1 VPAFAVLLVNYRS
14 ADLVSRCLA
23 ACGDELPD
31 EVVIVDNA
39 SPDDSVT
46 RLRARHPQARIVQRE
61 RNDGFA
67 AGVNAGVRA
76 TTAPI
81 VVVLNPD
88 TEPRPG
94 AITKLVEHLRD
105 DAQAGVA
112 APRLV
117 HEDGSVQ
124 QSAFRRFP
132 GLAMLFVDLCLPVG
146 WIAMRFPRLDPY
158 RVPPASLHDGSRVA
172 HVIGA
177 ALAIRRAAFDAAGP
191 LDEGFFLY
199 LEETEW
205 QRRVR
210 DAGYAVAMVPS
221 AEVLHLVR
229 GGGGEA
235 LVPSPHFLTSMR
247 RYLGL
252 RGVPRRVTDATIA
265 LALLLSRAAARA
277 EALIIPADRQTGG
290 ARAAA
295 YDQLWRDRH
304 GIPEP
309 RG

>member
-14 ADLVSRCLA
+14 ADLVSRCLQ
-23 ACGDELPD
+23 ACGTDLPD

-39 SPDDSVT
+39 SDDGSVA
-46 RLRARHPQARIVQRE
+46 RLRQRHPSARIVE
-61 RNDGFA
+61 RPSNDGFA
-67 AGVNAGVRA
+67 AGVNTGFAA
-76 TTAPI
+76 TSAPI
-81 VVVLNPD
+81 VLVLNPD
-88 TEPRPG
+88 TEPQDG
-94 AITKLVEHLRD
+94 ALLALVARLQRD
-105 DAQAGVA
+105 PQVGVA

-117 HEDGSVQ
+117 HEDGSLQ

-132 GLAMLFVDLCLPVG
+132 GLGLLFVDLCLPIG

-158 RVPPASLHDGSRVA
+158 RIPPTSLRDGDRVA

-177 ALAIRRAAFDAAGP
+177 ALAIRRTAFEAAGP

-210 DAGYAVAMVPS
+210 DAGYEIAVVPS
-221 AEVLHLVR
+221 AQVTHLVR
-229 GGGGEA
+229 GGGDDA
-235 LVPSPHFLTSMR
+235 LVPSAHFITSMR
-247 RYLGL
+247 RYLEL
-252 RGVPRRVTDATIA
+252 RGTPRRLTSAAIA
-265 LALLLSRAAARA
+265 VALLLSRVAARA
-277 EALIIPADRQTGG
+277 EILMLPADRRTGG
-290 ARAAA
+290 RRASA

-304 GIPEP
+304 GVAEP

>member
-1 VPAFAVLLVNYRS
+1 MPGFAVLLVNYRS
-14 ADLVSRCLA
+14 ADLVSRCLE
-23 ACGDELPD
+23 ACAGDLPD

-39 SPDDSVT
+39 SCDDSAEL
-46 RLRARHPQARIVQRE
+46 LRERHPFARIVERE

-67 AGVNAGVRA
+67 AGVNTGFAASV
-76 TTAPI
+76 APV

-94 AITKLVEHLRD
+94 ALPKLVAQLARD
-105 DAQAGVA
+105 ERLGVV
-112 APRLV
+112 APRLS

-132 GLAMLFVDLCLPVG
+132 GLGMLFIDLCLPAG
-146 WIAMRFPRLDPY
+146 WLAMRFPRLDPY
-158 RVPPASLHDGSRVA
+158 RVPPASLRDGSRVA

-177 ALAIRRAAFDAAGP
+177 ALAVRRSAFEAAGP

-205 QRRVR
+205 QRRVT
-210 DAGYAVAMVPS
+210 DAGYEIAVVPS
-221 AEVLHLVR
+221 AEVIHLVR
-229 GGGGEA
+229 GGGTQA
-235 LVPSPHFLTSMR
+235 LAPSPHFLASMR
-247 RYLGL
+247 RYLTL
-252 RGVPRRVTDATIA
+252 RGIPRRVTDTAITV
-265 LALLLSRAAARA
+265 ALLLSRLAARA
-277 EALIIPADRQTGG
+277 EGLVIASERRTGG

-304 GIPEP
+304 GVAE
-309 RG
+309 RLG